1 MIGGHSTRLA
11 WPYLG
16 ALAGLIA
23 LPVALTFGLAF
34 TEYFGITAP
43 AFNGLDNFIRMIGSE
58 RLWTALGNSAVY
70 IVIAVPLRTLA
81 ALGAALLL
89 HRRSDAAGAARA
101 AVFLPTVVPDVAYAL
116 LWLWILNPI
125 YGPLTLAIE
134 SLGFTSPQWLT
145 DAWTA
150 RASLAALGVLQIGE
164 GFVIALAIRR
174 SIPQRLYEAASVD
187 GASAWFALTRIT
199 LPLMTPVITLLAL
212 RDAIL
217 SFQTNFV
224 PALLITDGGPR
235 LATFYLPLYI
245 YREGFRYGRLGY
257 AAAVTVTM
265 FVVTAAVIFVQYRLA
280 RRWRLI

>member
-1 MIGGHSTRLA
+1 VSAESSSRLA
-11 WPYLG
+11 WPYL
-16 ALAGLIA
+16 AGLVALVA
-23 LPVALTFGLAF
+23 LPVALTVGLAF

-43 AFNGLDNFIRMIGSE
+43 VFSGLDNFVRMIGSD
-58 RLWTALGNSAVY
+58 RLWTALANSAVY

-81 ALGAALLL
+81 AVGAALLL
-89 HRRSDAAGAARA
+89 HRRSDGVGAARA

-125 YGPLTLAIE
+125 YGPLTLAFE
-134 SLGFTSPQWLT
+134 SLGFNSPEWLT
-145 DAWTA
+145 DPWSA
-150 RASLAALGVLQIGE
+150 RASLGVLQIGE

-174 SIPQRLYEAASVD
+174 TIPQRLYEAATVD
-187 GASAWFALTRIT
+187 GASPWFALTRIT
-199 LPLMTPVITLLAL
+199 LPLMAPVITLLAL

-265 FVVTAAVIFVQYRLA
+265 FLVTGAVILVQYRLA